1 VGIDRRP
8 FALQLAYDGRAFKGW
23 QKQPG
28 LQTVQQAVERALA
41 AALDHAAE
49 VHGAART
56 DAGVHA
62 AGQVCHFVRERLDP
76 GRLPEIARRLSAELP
91 PAIRLLALRPAVPS
105 FHARSSSTGKRYVY
119 RFAWGAAAAEAAAW
133 HLGPAASP
141 DWGRARAALVDIGQ
155 LPALPGLAS
164 PSSDRRPAP
173 PLAAWSIREPAG
185 EATASLSLRAPAFR
199 RHEVRN
205 LAGHLATIALGLA
218 APESLAPL
226 CRRARPWMGAQAPP
240 WGLCLE
246 EVLYP
251 APLDPFAD
259 PPRG

>member
-8 FALQLAYDGRAFKGW
+8 FALLLAYDGRLYKGW

-28 LQTVQQAVERALA
+28 LPSVQQAVERALS

-56 DAGVHA
+56 DSGVHA

-76 GRLPEIARRLSAELP
+76 GRLPEIGRRLSAELP
-91 PAIRLLALRPAVPS
+91 ASIRLVALRPAVPS
-105 FHARSSSTGKRYVY
+105 FHARTCSTGKRYLA
-119 RFAWGAAAAEAAAW
+119 RFAWGPVPAEPTAW
-133 HLGPAASP
+133 HLGPAAAP
-141 DWGRARAALVDIGQ
+141 DWSRAREALADIGR
-155 LPALPGLAS
+155 LPSLPGLAS

-173 PLAAWSIREPAG
+173 PLSAWSIHEAEGVAAAG
-185 EATASLSLRAPAFR
+185 LTLRAPAFR

-205 LAGHLATIALGLA
+205 LAGHLAAIALGLA
-218 APESLAPL
+218 APDSLAPL

-246 EVLYP
+246 AVEYP
-251 APLDPFAD
+251 APLDPFLD
-259 PPRG
+259 LPRG